1 MRRKQKKKMPPNFY
15 HCKYCLQ
22 VTKTETALNRR
33 IAHSAPCFQSW
44 QNELVRLN
52 SSTMS
57 VEGPLNCLS
66 LAIDPSMLPDA
77 WDNKADV
84 VYEEL
89 RADNDM
95 LGRINQPPASNRGS
109 SPTDIIEDA
118 DDACSQQWYRK
129 PYPGG
134 DAAEILGEGMTKF
147 QQWEE
152 DENLQGHNEWV
163 LFQNQKEWDLVQW
176 LIKNV
181 GQKLIDEYLKLP
193 LTSIGSY
200 I

>member
-1 MRRKQKKKMPPNFY
+1 MPPNFY

-77 WDNKADV
+77 WDNKANV

-95 LGRINQPPASNRGS
+95 PGRINQPPASNRGS

-152 DENLQGHNEWV
+152 DESLQGHNEWV

-176 LIKNV
+176 HIKNV

>member
-1 MRRKQKKKMPPNFY
+1 MRCKQKKKMPPNFY

-22 VTKTETALNRR
+22 VTKTETALNWR
-33 IAHSAPCFQSW
+33 ITHSAPCFQSW

-95 LGRINQPPASNRGS
+95 PGRINQPPASNRGS

-134 DAAEILGEGMTKF
+134 DAAEILGEGMSKF

-152 DENLQGHNEWV
+152 DESLQGHNEWV

-176 LIKNV
+176 HIKNV

>member
-1 MRRKQKKKMPPNFY
+1 MPPNFY

-22 VTKTETALNRR
+22 VKQMETALNRH

-44 QNELVRLN
+44 KNELVRLT
-52 SSTMS
+52 SSTTG
-57 VEGPLNCLS
+57 VEGTLNCPS

-77 WDNKADV
+77 WDNEVHV

-95 LGRINQPPASNRGS
+95 PGRINQPPVPNRGS
-109 SPTDIIEDA
+109 EPTEDIEDA
-118 DDACSQQWYRK
+118 DDACSQHRYRK

-152 DENLQGHNEWV
+152 DESLQGHNEWAP
-163 LFQNQKEWDLVQW
+163 FQNQKEWDLVQW

-181 GQKLIDEYLKLP
+181 GQKSIDKYLKLP
-193 LTSIGSY
+193 IVSIGSY

>member
-1 MRRKQKKKMPPNFY
+1 MPPNFY

-95 LGRINQPPASNRGS
+95 PGRINQPPASNRGS

-152 DENLQGHNEWV
+152 DESLQGHNEWV

-176 LIKNV
+176 HIKNV
-181 GQKLIDEYLKLP
+181 GQKLIDEYLKLS

>member
-1 MRRKQKKKMPPNFY
+1 MPPNFY

-33 IAHSAPCFQSW
+33 ITHSAPCFQSW

-66 LAIDPSMLPDA
+66 LAIDPSMLLDA

-109 SPTDIIEDA
+109 SPTDIIKDA

-152 DENLQGHNEWV
+152 DKSLQGHNEWV

-176 LIKNV
+176 QIKNV

>member
-1 MRRKQKKKMPPNFY
+1 MPPNFY

-95 LGRINQPPASNRGS
+95 PGRINQPPASNRGS

-152 DENLQGHNEWV
+152 DESLQGHNEWV

-176 LIKNV
+176 HIKNV